1 MRLPFE
7 EYNPPTPPERM
18 LAAVR
23 REAGRRRLRRRLTAG
38 SLAAVALVST
48 GMFLFRTPPAEPV
61 PLLPASYPVVR
72 EAWQDGQAAPF
83 TLLQLKN
90 GNRVIVILSKEG
102 GKS

>member
-7 EYNPPTPPERM
+7 EYDPPTPPERM
-18 LAAVR
+18 LAAIR
-23 REAGRRRLRRRLTAG
+23 REAGRRRRRRRLTAG
-38 SLAAVALVST
+38 SLAAAALVSI
-48 GMFLFRTPPAEPV
+48 GVFLFRTPPAEPA
-61 PLLPASYPVVR
+61 PPPACYPVVR

-90 GNRVIVILSKEG
+90 GSRVIVIMSKQG